1 MRIKHSTPED
11 RPKWT
16 DRAKNPTRDTERKG
30 LGGLTKIRIVDE
42 KPAEH
47 ETNQES
53 NTSDD

>member
-53 NTSDD
+53 TSDD